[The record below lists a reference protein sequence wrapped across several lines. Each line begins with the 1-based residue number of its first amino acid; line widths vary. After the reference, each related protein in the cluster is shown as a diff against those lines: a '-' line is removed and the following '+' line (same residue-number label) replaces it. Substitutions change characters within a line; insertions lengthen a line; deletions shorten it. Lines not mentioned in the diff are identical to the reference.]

1 MPLQDEPLFWLT
13 NRENSN
19 TSQLCTSSNFYDSNT
34 TKLYPSADIY
44 GSVRVDDTFNKNLN
58 DQFSAQEIIANVKHS
73 ALKLAQDSIQDLLPK
88 ETDHLELSVYCSCT
102 LALDEGMLREEA
114 AKGDKSCT
122 ISCARHNNKLITK
135 VRGRSIFI
143 MFTLICS

>member
-1 MPLQDEPLFWLT
+1 MPLQDEPRFWLT

-19 TSQLCTSSNFYDSNT
+19 ISQLCTSSNFYDSNT

-88 ETDHLELSVYCSCT
+88 ETDHLELSVYCSCS
-102 LALDEGMLREEA
+102 AGLDKDMLREEA
-114 AKGDKSCT
+114 VKGDKSST
-122 ISCARHNNKLITK
+122 ISCARHINKLMTK
-135 VRGRSIFI
+135 VKYRNIRKFH
-143 MFTLICS
+143 FNQ